1 MASPALTRRP
11 GEDRALTVGGRAPPP
26 SARRRAPSSSAGTP
40 RRSIAELASTASYPL
55 ALGTCNGEERGPK
68 CQSGTSISPHNP
80 AAPLQ
85 PALRELLPL
94 QGHLPSCK
102 EKKKKKTHKKNFHW
116 SLPALTYLGISYSN
130 CVFSTPHRQKR
141 DRKKGKK
148 RKNQRRLL
156 RNNNRNEMVLYTY
169 Q

>member
-11 GEDRALTVGGRAPPP
+11 GEDRALTVGGRAPPR

-68 CQSGTSISPHNP
+68 CQSGTSISQHNP

-85 PALRELLPL
+85 PALRELLQL

-102 EKKKKKTHKKNFHW
+102 KTKKL
-116 SLPALTYLGISYSN
+116 SLESPGTYLFRN
-130 CVFSTPHRQKR
+130 QLLQLCFFSKPHRQKKGP
-141 DRKKGKK
+141 KKGEEKK
-148 RKNQRRLL
+148 KSDAPPQK
-156 RNNNRNEMVLYTY
+156 
-169 Q
+169 

>member
-102 EKKKKKTHKKNFHW
+102 EKKKKNTQKKL
-116 SLPALTYLGISYSN
+116 SLESPGTYLFRN
-130 CVFSTPHRQKR
+130 QLLQLCFFHTTQA
-141 DRKKGKK
+141 KKGPKK
-148 RKNQRRLL
+148 GEEKKKS
-156 RNNNRNEMVLYTY
+156 EAPPPK
-169 Q
+169 